1 MVVGSLDQPGL
12 GEIDPAKRRQLR
24 VLSQTN
30 PRKLLIYGLVC
41 ESTLNFG
48 RISGG
53 WIDFGHR
60 WLVLVRPV
68 TSVCRAS
75 VAGLSKVET
84 FQLRWLQLGPARRA
98 PCPPRSPGGWR
109 ERRHSCPLGW
119 LPRPTWA
126 NKNHHADKSAPP
138 ATKIRHFQGNVR
150 APSDVPVAG
159 GASHDPVFDGL
170 LLTFSIVWAI
180 FTR

>member
-68 TSVCRAS
+68 TSVCRAP

-119 LPRPTWA
+119 LPRPTWRTRITMPTSR
-126 NKNHHADKSAPP
+126 HHPRRKLVIFRAMSA
-138 ATKIRHFQGNVR
+138 
-150 APSDVPVAG
+150 
-159 GASHDPVFDGL
+159 L
-170 LLTFSIVWAI
+170 LLTCRWRAVLHTIQSS
-180 FTR
+180 TDYC